1 MRAGVPLALCLMLAA
16 GSAVNGAAVG
26 QEAPLSPYVQ
36 TPSGARGNVADTQAD
51 QSWGVEVAT
60 AFSKEEALDEFT
72 QAKQDYAD
80 ILGSYEPDLIEQCDL
95 HMGTKLQYS
104 ARIKMDTRE
113 NADALCAKLRARG
126 GACIVQKN

>member
-1 MRAGVPLALCLMLAA
+1 MLAA

-26 QEAPLSPYVQ
+26 QETPLSPCVQ

-60 AFSKEEALDEFT
+60 AFSK
-72 QAKQDYAD
+72 
-80 ILGSYEPDLIEQCDL
+80 EQCDL